1 MAEIDHQKPI
11 IANTDEFQ
19 HLFPPT
25 VEDSVGAT
33 PVINTSTDETT
44 RSLNAPAS
52 QAGPIPTKSMSTD
65 SLGSNSSSV
74 LVCNAGIDYVIVFRF
89 PTQLPKS
96 DKTMTTRAQ
105 LEAKVATSLSSV
117 TNRLAK
123 VNLRFQVRPGKED
136 GTLLILV
143 SSPVGPI
150 KREYRQ
156 ERVRD
161 FLLGVRVDEIGDE
174 SNNTDNVDKAF
185 EDLTEAERL
194 RLVYEILTQPE
205 SEGGAGISNEID
217 DYVES
222 IMPLHDDK
230 FNNKW
235 LKSWSTKSLI
245 DENDLLTIRNHFGE
259 KIAYYFAFLQNYF
272 LWLSVPA
279 AVGVL
284 VYLTHS
290 NTLAIWFSLFMLLW
304 AILFTEMWKRKEAE
318 LAIKWGVRNYSKHE
332 KRRAEFKGEKM
343 VKDHVTGED
352 VPFVSAWKLLG
363 RRVAAVPGVAIG
375 AFLLSIIVG
384 FVFILQ
390 LFLHEY
396 YNGPFAKFLH
406 YAPTVGYVLFIPNM
420 TKIYSKWVKTLTD
433 WEMQKTDAQWEY
445 SYTQKIFIANFLV
458 GYLSLFIT
466 AWIYIPF
473 GDHVLPYLTNLNIS
487 HEHKTVDFQRLR
499 AQLVYFIVTG
509 QLVGFLTEMVVPYAL
524 KKFVPKAKK
533 IVNKKKSTVPSTE
546 SLSEKSSVTTVQD
559 EEEEKFM
566 NKVYK
571 EVAMDEYAI
580 YTDYVEM
587 VIQFGYVSMFSTVWP
602 LTALCAMINNWVEL
616 RGDAAKICKY
626 TRRPIPHRAESI
638 GPWLGNMET
647 LVWLSSITMASFAYL
662 FHPSTQIHSSYTPVF
677 TLLAILVSEHLFIAL
692 RFGVR
697 KAFNLIP
704 SMAEWLVR
712 KEEYNL
718 KKVWLNRMVGNHQQF
733 VARRSLEQEDDNSDL
748 AEGLSYKL
756 WNHHLDRQAEVNEA
770 IQLVQNAFKTK

>member
-1 MAEIDHQKPI
+1 MAGIDHQKSI

-25 VEDSVGAT
+25 VEDSIGAT
-33 PVINTSTDETT
+33 PAVSTDETPT
-44 RSLNAPAS
+44 SNAPAP
-52 QAGPIPTKSMSTD
+52 QAAPIPTKSMSTD
-65 SLGSNSSSV
+65 SLNSNSSSIIA
-74 LVCNAGIDYVIVFRF
+74 CNAGIDYVIVFRF
-89 PTQLPKS
+89 PIQLPKK
-96 DKTMTTRAQ
+96 DKTLTSKAQ
-105 LEAKVATSLSSV
+105 LEAKVASSLTSI
-117 TNRLAK
+117 TDRLAK
-123 VNLRFQVRPGKED
+123 VNLRFQVRPGKEN

-150 KREYRQ
+150 KKEYRQ

-174 SNNTDNVDKAF
+174 SNNTNNVNQAF

-205 SEGGAGISNEID
+205 SEGGAGISVEVD
-217 DYVES
+217 EYVES

-230 FNNKW
+230 FNNNW

-245 DENDLLTIRNHFGE
+245 DDNDLLIIRNHFGE

-272 LWLSVPA
+272 LWLSAPTV
-279 AVGVL
+279 VGIL

-290 NTLAIWFSLFMLLW
+290 NTLAVWFSLFMLVW
-304 AILFTEMWKRKEAE
+304 AILFTEMWRRKEAE

-352 VPFVSAWKLLG
+352 IPYVSAWKLLG
-363 RRVAAVPGVAIG
+363 RRLAAIPGVAVG
-375 AFLLSIIVG
+375 AFLLTIIVG
-384 FVFILQ
+384 FVFVLQ

-406 YAPTVGYVLFIPNM
+406 YAPTVGYVLLIPSM

-524 KKFVPKAKK
+524 KHYLPKAKK
-533 IVNKKKSTVPSTE
+533 MVSKKKSSTTSV
-546 SLSEKSSVTTVQD
+546 SLKERNSTAAVED
-559 EEEEKFM
+559 EEDEKFM
-566 NKVYK
+566 KKVYK
-571 EVAMDEYAI
+571 EVAMEEYAI

-626 TRRPIPHRAESI
+626 TRRPIPYRAESI

-697 KAFNLIP
+697 KALNLVP

-718 KKVWLNRMVGNHQQF
+718 KKVWLERMVGNHQQF
-733 VARRSLEQEDDNSDL
+733 VARHSLETEDDNSDI
-748 AEGLSYKL
+748 AGNDLSSKL
-756 WNHHLDRQAEVNEA
+756 WRHHLDRQAEANGA

>member
-1 MAEIDHQKPI
+1 MAGVDHQKPI
-11 IANTDEFQ
+11 IANTDKFQ
-19 HLFPPT
+19 HLFPPA
-25 VEDSVGAT
+25 VENSTGAT
-33 PVINTSTDETT
+33 PAADTDETPT
-44 RSLNAPAS
+44 SNAPAP
-52 QAGPIPTKSMSTD
+52 QAAPIPTKSKSTD
-65 SLGSNSSSV
+65 SLNSNGSSIVS
-74 LVCNAGIDYVIVFRF
+74 CNAGIDYVIVFRF
-89 PTQLPKS
+89 PVQLSKK
-96 DKTMTTRAQ
+96 DKALTSRAQ
-105 LEAKVATSLSSV
+105 LETKVASSLTSI

-123 VNLRFQVRPGKED
+123 VNLRFQVRPGKEN

-150 KREYRQ
+150 KKEYRQ

-174 SNNTDNVDKAF
+174 SNNTNNVDQAF

-205 SEGGAGISNEID
+205 SEGGAGISVEVD

-230 FNNKW
+230 FNNNW

-245 DENDLLTIRNHFGE
+245 DDNDLLTIRDHFGE
-259 KIAYYFAFLQNYF
+259 KIAYYFAFLQSYF
-272 LWLSVPA
+272 LWLSAPTV
-279 AVGVL
+279 VGIL

-290 NTLAIWFSLFMLLW
+290 NTLAVWFSLFMLLW
-304 AILFTEMWKRKEAE
+304 AILFTEMWRRKEAE

-352 VPFVSAWKLLG
+352 IPFVSAWKLLG
-363 RRVAAVPGVAIG
+363 RRLAAIPGVAVG
-375 AFLLSIIVG
+375 AFLLTVIVG
-384 FVFILQ
+384 FVFVLQ

-406 YAPTVGYVLFIPNM
+406 YAPTVGYVLLIPSM

-487 HEHKTVDFQRLR
+487 HEHRTVDFQRLR

-509 QLVGFLTEMVVPYAL
+509 QLVGFLTEMVVPYAM
-524 KKFVPKAKK
+524 KNYVPKAKK
-533 IVNKKKSTVPSTE
+533 MVSKKKTSTS
-546 SLSEKSSVTTVQD
+546 SSSAKEKNLVAAFED

-571 EVAMDEYAI
+571 EVDMEEYAI

-602 LTALCAMINNWVEL
+602 LTALCAMVNNWVEL
-616 RGDAAKICKY
+616 RGDAAKVCKY
-626 TRRPIPHRAESI
+626 TRRPIPYRAESI

-647 LVWLSSITMASFAYL
+647 LVWLSSITMSSFAYL

-677 TLLAILVSEHLFIAL
+677 TLLAILMSEHLFIAL

-697 KAFNLIP
+697 KALNLVP

-718 KKVWLNRMVGNHQQF
+718 KKVWLERMVGNHQQF
-733 VARRSLEQEDDNSDL
+733 VARHSLEIEDENSAFAGDDL
-748 AEGLSYKL
+748 GSKL
-756 WNHHLDRQAEVNEA
+756 WRHHLNRQAETNGA